1 MGYLSVGSRWGLPHP
16 QMGIVV
22 RGGRGDPVTEFAMAL
37 RDAQARYASKV
48 DLNRRPRGDIVSQ
61 VRKRIRVRVD
71 ASGIHAAG
79 PAYKQSVVFHFSI
92 LLHGCGPKSLDEVL
106 GRLCR

>member
-1 MGYLSVGSRWGLPHP
+1 MGYSSVGSGWGLPHP

-48 DLNRRPRGDIVSQ
+48 DLNRQPQGDVVSQ
-61 VRKRIRVRVD
+61 VRKRIQVRVD
-71 ASGIHAAG
+71 ARGIHAAG
-79 PAYKQSVVFHFSI
+79 AAYKQSVVFHFSI
-92 LLHGCGPKSLDEVL
+92 PLYRCGPESLDEVL